1 MIFYYFASLLI
12 LGIISAWK
20 QWKCWNYFIHI
31 LGYYIKQLMQV
42 GMCFVTDVD
51 KKLGI
56 DGRIQKSVSSSSL
69 SVTQGNQEGLNAY

>member
-1 MIFYYFASLLI
+1 
-12 LGIISAWK
+12 
-20 QWKCWNYFIHI
+20 
-31 LGYYIKQLMQV
+31 
-42 GMCFVTDVD
+42 MCFVTDVD